1 MKANL
6 HIHTT
11 NSDGTKTVSEINQL
25 AQQFGFD
32 LVAITDHD
40 TVEAIDEINALNTPI
55 QFMIGVEMSCKY
67 AGEDIHILGYFG
79 NHITEEVRVYF
90 KKVSAERILRC
101 QKIIKNLKDYYDI
114 EISYEDVKKK
124 ADGVIA
130 RPHIAQ
136 TICEKYGCTFDEA
149 FDKYIGNKA
158 KAYVP
163 YEVIG
168 LEDAINFLKEHQA
181 LVILA
186 HPIWIKKFDFHD
198 ILDFGFDGIEVYH
211 PDQSK
216 EYSQALKALA
226 EEKGMLITGGSDYHG
241 DITNNRFEQSYI
253 EGETLETFLTAL
265 NQKQK
270 TLTK

>member
-101 QKIIKNLKDYYDI
+101 QKIIKNLI
-114 EISYEDVKKK
+114 I
-124 ADGVIA
+124 
-130 RPHIAQ
+130 
-136 TICEKYGCTFDEA
+136 
-149 FDKYIGNKA
+149 
-158 KAYVP
+158 
-163 YEVIG
+163 
-168 LEDAINFLKEHQA
+168 
-181 LVILA
+181 
-186 HPIWIKKFDFHD
+186 
-198 ILDFGFDGIEVYH
+198 
-211 PDQSK
+211 
-216 EYSQALKALA
+216 
-226 EEKGMLITGGSDYHG
+226 
-241 DITNNRFEQSYI
+241 
-253 EGETLETFLTAL
+253 
-265 NQKQK
+265 
-270 TLTK
+270 

>member
-1 MKANL
+1 M
-6 HIHTT
+6 
-11 NSDGTKTVSEINQL
+11 TKT
-25 AQQFGFD
+25 
-32 LVAITDHD
+32 
-40 TVEAIDEINALNTPI
+40 
-55 QFMIGVEMSCKY
+55 
-67 AGEDIHILGYFG
+67 
-79 NHITEEVRVYF
+79 
-90 KKVSAERILRC
+90 
-101 QKIIKNLKDYYDI
+101 
-114 EISYEDVKKK
+114 SY
-124 ADGVIA
+124 G
-130 RPHIAQ
+130 
-136 TICEKYGCTFDEA
+136 TTSNEA

-265 NQKQK
+265 NQKK
-270 TLTK
+270 L